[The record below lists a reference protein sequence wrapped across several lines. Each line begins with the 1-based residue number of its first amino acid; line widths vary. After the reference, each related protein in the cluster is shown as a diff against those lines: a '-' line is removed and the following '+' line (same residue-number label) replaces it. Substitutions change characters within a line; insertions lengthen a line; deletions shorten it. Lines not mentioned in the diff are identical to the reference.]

1 LEKVTIAITP
11 ELMMAILSMDAYD
24 RDYFAWIEDGTL
36 GRDGLPDGLGK
47 AALPAAFMKGTP

>member
-1 LEKVTIAITP
+1 
-11 ELMMAILSMDAYD
+11 MAIDPDPFMAMLSVDAYD